1 MTHAMKTL
9 LIGIASGAIKPE
21 ELTTQERFEFHEIA
35 MKTIQTQADQA
46 DLRIIFLESIAR
58 LDGMTIK
65 NLNKQIAEL
74 TARIEKLETP
84 Q

>member
-1 MTHAMKTL
+1 MTNHAMKTL

-21 ELTTQERFEFHEIA
+21 ELTPEERFQFHEIA
-35 MKTIQTQADQA
+35 IKTVQEQIDETN
-46 DLRIIFLESIAR
+46 LRIIFLESIAR

-74 TARIEKLETP
+74 TARIEKLET
-84 Q
+84 